1 MEPIY
6 CPTHGKLHNA
16 RQQLAI
22 CICGSATPTFG
33 NKGDE
38 RASCCSKCKKETM
51 IDLRDN
57 KCKECTKRA
66 SYGLEGGKKLYCTE
80 HKKEK
85 MIDLSNPRCKEPDC
99 KITAT
104 FGSEEKKPLYCFEH
118 KKEGMFDVKGLKCK
132 EKDCKVRP
140 TYGTI
145 WMKPLYCKE
154 HTKEGL
160 INVVTKRCK
169 VKDCD
174 KIPTYGLEK
183 GKAVVCFEHKEE
195 GMFDVKHDTCA
206 IKDCNTR
213 PSFGLSGKKPTHCAD
228 HKLEGMIDVVS
239 SICSTPECK
248 TRPSYADPSN
258 PSKLY
263 CITHKTDK
271 MIDIKHKKCKE
282 CLTRANFGFKGKEK
296 EYCSAHKKEGMV
308 DLANKFCEEK
318 DCIKLPSFGY
328 DKKRLRC
335 AEHKLA
341 DMKDI
346 AHDSCQFEDCPIQPT
361 FGKEG
366 GSATHC
372 ASHKDADM
380 IDVIKDTCPGVEG
393 LKGPDGLCP
402 FGTKGTKK
410 YDMYC
415 MKCFVQGFPDDPR
428 TALARKNT
436 HELAVRDYLNKEFP
450 ELKLVHDKP
459 LWTSNCDC
467 THRRRVDLRTIIGAT
482 MLAIEVDENQH
493 TSKDDKDEEIRYDDL
508 YMLHSGKWVYIRYNP
523 DSFTDEKGKR
533 RNPPKEKRL
542 EQLKETIQ
550 TLVKKIQEEKNIDL
564 VEIHKLF
571 YNSTIS
577 NTLSI
582 I

>member
-1 MEPIY
+1 
-6 CPTHGKLHNA
+6 
-16 RQQLAI
+16 
-22 CICGSATPTFG
+22 
-33 NKGDE
+33 
-38 RASCCSKCKKETM
+38 M

-66 SYGLEGGKKLYCTE
+66 SYGVEGGKKIYCTD

-85 MIDLSNPRCKEPDC
+85 MIDLSNPHCKEPDC

-104 FGSEEKKPLYCFEH
+104 FGSEEKKALYCFTH

-132 EKDCKVRP
+132 EKDCKVHP

-160 INVVTKRCK
+160 VNVVSKRCNM
-169 VKDCD
+169 KDCN

-195 GMFDVKHDTCA
+195 GMFDVKHDNCA
-206 IKDCNTR
+206 VKDCKTR
-213 PSFGLSGKKPTHCAD
+213 PSFGTGKKATHCAD
-228 HKLEGMIDVVS
+228 HKLEGMKDVVS
-239 SICSTPECK
+239 SICSEPDCK
-248 TRPSYADPSN
+248 IRPSYADPST

-271 MIDIKHKKCKE
+271 MIDIKHKKCKD
-282 CLTRANFGFKGKEK
+282 CSIRCNFGFKGKEPD
-296 EYCSAHKKEGMV
+296 YCSKHKKDGMI
-308 DLANKFCEEK
+308 DLANKVCEEK

-335 AEHKLA
+335 SEHKLA

-346 AHDSCQFEDCPIQPT
+346 AHATCQVKDCPIQPT
-361 FGKEG
+361 FGKEE
-366 GSATHC
+366 GSPTHC
-372 ASHKDADM
+372 VSHKEADM
-380 IDVIKDTCPGVEG
+380 VDVIKETCPGVEG

-415 MKCFVQGFPDDPR
+415 VKCFVKGFPDDPR
-428 TALARKNT
+428 TGLARKNT

-459 LWTSNCDC
+459 LWTHNCEC
-467 THRRRVDLRTIIGAT
+467 SHRRRVDLRTMIGAT

-493 TSKDDKDEEIRYDDL
+493 TSKDEKDEELRYDDL
-508 YMLHSGKWVYIRYNP
+508 YMIHSGKWVYIRYNP

-533 RNPPKEKRL
+533 KNPLREKRL
-542 EQLKETIQ
+542 EQLKDLIQ
-550 TLVKKIQEEKNIDL
+550 TLVKRIQEEKNTEL

-571 YNSTIS
+571 YSSTVS

-582 I
+582 E